1 MARDILVPSNT
12 TQSPTGRRHQ
22 QGMTASLT
30 PRQSLRTI
38 SVALKLCF
46 PAPLPASAQGTPL
59 SYTRPPGLAT
69 YSVSCLLCITTAHP
83 KKLIEIL
90 LQLGGFPN
98 VKTMNVES
106 SGPKPHLTG
115 TCIFFLQPS
124 QKQAFIYFFNPNV
137 KPRETE
143 YIFWVPPART

>member
-1 MARDILVPSNT
+1 
-12 TQSPTGRRHQ
+12 
-22 QGMTASLT
+22 MTASLT

-59 SYTRPPGLAT
+59 SYTRAPGLAT

-115 TCIFFLQPS
+115 TCTFFFATISETGFYL
-124 QKQAFIYFFNPNV
+124 FF
-137 KPRETE
+137 
-143 YIFWVPPART
+143 